1 MPSIRPAKMNPA
13 FFTRTQSEDT
23 GSRRLKPLAHAI
35 AVMLATGS
43 MWGDAQ
49 AQQAFSAAWYA
60 QKGAVQAAAF
70 ATGKLPNGMPAMPAS
85 SPALQQQQANAQL
98 QRSLANLN
106 SAARAIALAQAQQS
120 AARLAATGSVPDG
133 LGVGGLDVGSLVN
146 SWINANGPTQTTSNG
161 KTIVDI
167 KQTADKAILNW
178 ESFNIGKNTI
188 LQFDQQADWS
198 VLNRINNATAPSVI
212 QGQIKAPGT
221 VMIVNANGIIFSGSS
236 QVNTRNLV
244 VAAAHILDS
253 QFNTGIY
260 SPNLNTA
267 SFSGANGN
275 VLVEAGAQI
284 ATHEPSTVT
293 SGGGY
298 VLLLGKEVNNAGE
311 IVTRKGQTTLAAGD
325 SFFIRKGAGTEGN
338 TFSTTRGNEVVG
350 KIDVGSDAGKVT
362 NTGLI
367 IAREG
372 DITLTGRDVQQN
384 GVAVATTTVNT
395 RGTIHLLNSASDTQG
410 NVTLGKDSVT
420 AILIEDDGKTTA
432 LDSQRDALIKES
444 AAQDLLRA
452 ATAAGPYDNLS
463 TLSDRRDQSRIEIVS
478 GGDVT
483 FAADSLTLATGG
495 QIAVSAKGRT
505 FVTDKANLDVSGAV
519 GVNVA
524 MESNN
529 VKVNIQGNELRDSP
543 DNRDSGSLFNNDIW
557 LDRRDLILVPAGTG
571 GYASD
576 RWYAGGGLLEVS
588 GYLSNQG
595 HSIGEWAAQ
604 GGTVTLGGSE
614 VITQQ
619 GSAINLSGGS
629 FNVQTGMVNQ
639 TWLKG
644 SDGKLYRIGE
654 APAGVTYTGVYKGY
668 ENKSERWGE
677 KATKYYYN
685 PIIAARQRLEN
696 GYTVGRDA
704 GNLIVSAPTAV
715 LEGELVSKVY
725 QGEQQ
730 TRVRDAVSDGYKQ
743 AQTAVAKGA
752 TVSLGQY
759 TAPGR
764 TGLFDSDVK
773 LGDVTEVTA
782 GMNASDALDPARVGT
797 VWLDSQYI
805 NEQHLA
811 GLDLGTRGNIVI
823 DKAITLNDGGTL
835 NMIAA
840 NVDIAANVTVHGG
853 SINATNIF
861 SSPVP
866 GSQSGA
872 LDKNGISAITLHG
885 GATLDVSG
893 RWVNTPLAP
902 EGASG
907 LAYLNGGSVK
917 LASTRDINI
926 AQGSL
931 INASSGAA
939 ILDKGKQTGGKGG
952 SVSLLADV
960 SGTQNNDN
968 GILTLDGEVRGYGV
982 AGGGTLKLE
991 TGNVV
996 VIGAATLT
1004 AGALD
1009 LDTAVLQTGFA
1020 KYDINGHAGL
1030 QVADGAKLDVLM
1042 PLQRVTTNGAG
1053 SVDGRDV
1060 FEMWTPEQYQDDPAK
1075 RQLTQRAGADLV
1087 LRSQR
1092 LSHEGGDIRIGSGAV
1107 VSVDPGSSISLQGG
1121 GKSNIVVDGTLNA
1134 WGGNIAIGI
1143 DAPQTNSP
1151 LNTSQQA
1158 HNRSIWIGASGVL
1171 DVAARAATGIGSD
1184 GRRYGSVMNGGTIAL
1199 GGSMDW
1205 EAKGLTSASDIAIII
1220 RPGAVLDASGSSAKL
1235 DVPVNGKLTEVNV
1248 ASNGGDIIL
1257 KSAHSLYIDGDLRA
1271 HAGGAAAAGG
1281 TLAVALDTPV
1291 FSNSYQPVDAVRT
1304 QRELILSQLYQDSG
1318 LSAGLQAGQADPAL
1332 TYGTARLS
1340 VEQINKGGFGNLSLF
1355 VEGLLSFAGD
1365 VDLTTAQSMRLYAGS
1380 FGLASGAANDAH
1392 IKLASSYVRL
1402 AGSTKSAGD
1411 GNVMHS
1417 VSRRNSSGTTASD
1430 ADFSVQGDLVEIR
1443 DRVGFGAHGEITQQ
1457 NGSKVMVD
1465 RRAFAEVDI
1474 LSRGDLRLLGGT
1486 AGRGLNG
1493 ETTTELATMGN
1504 LTITAAQI
1512 YPATGVNA
1520 QIVAGFDD
1528 RPWPDGKYFAGST
1541 LEIKRYG
1548 NALAAAPLSV
1558 FGTLA
1563 LGADIVRQGGVV
1575 RAPMGN
1581 LILGQDS
1588 RATSTAHASVV
1599 ELLAGSLTSVS
1610 GAGVVMPY
1618 GGTIDGIA
1626 YDYAGKPITPRALGS
1641 SGIKLTGNSVIGE
1654 NGSVLDLS
1662 GGGELTGAGFVSGRG
1677 GSVDIIRTPLVNANP
1692 VFDFSKAGNGVY
1704 AIVPSFGGAYAPIAP
1719 DAGYGDPVVGR
1730 QVTFEHDVAGLKAG
1744 TYTLMPSTYALLP
1757 GAFRIELGAASLP
1770 TGVAAAGNG
1779 SYVSAAYLGVANT
1792 SIMATLPNQVIVTP
1806 GSAVRRHSAYNE
1818 TSYDNFVLADAVR
1831 RGAMRG
1837 AISADAG
1844 NLTLDYKYSTPNAG
1858 MPMLQF
1864 DGTALFNPAAGSN
1877 GFGGTLAVSAFD
1889 IEVLADG
1896 SGPAAGFS
1904 GASLLASDLNAFNAA
1919 RMILGGTLSMSY
1931 GDNFASF
1938 KGEASN
1944 LIVRSG
1950 AQLTGAEVFLLNG
1963 SQSGGIVVEQGASI
1977 NTIGHGKAAYDS
1989 SNGVVFSTSGSTV
2002 LGVSNGWINLLSTK
2016 AGDVSGGT
2024 INIGQCN
2031 AAPCSGETTLYGEGT
2046 LTIAT
2051 DKSFTLEDNTRY
2063 GAKNLLLA
2071 VSALNFGSDAAL
2083 AQAAQNGTL
2092 PAGLSMNQGVLD
2104 RLLAGNA
2111 GVGAPAVESLI
2122 LNARESVN
2130 MYGSVALDTFNPT
2143 TGKSSI
2149 ERLVLGTPAIY
2160 GYGAAGDKASI
2171 TTGEFIWTGAAITPT
2186 KTTGVYL
2193 PNTPGAAIGTLL
2205 GDSTL
2210 DINAQRILFGYG
2222 PNTQPDAGL
2231 SADRLA
2237 LGFGAINLNASE
2249 RVTSNGKGT
2258 LSVYHRQGDYIAGQ
2272 GYQYTGGNLNINAPL
2287 LTGAAASVNHI
2298 TVGGALTVLAP
2309 SGSTAGTSDALGAE
2323 LKLSGKTVHVD
2334 TAVVLPSGKL
2344 TLSATEDLTLG
2355 DHAQIDLSGRAVK
2368 FFEQT
2373 RYSWGGDL
2381 SLLSSAGDIT
2391 QSAGSII
2398 NLSAERNRAGTLQ
2411 AVALGDTAGHI
2422 DLAGTIRGTSSGWYD
2437 AGGTLVPYDAAEI
2450 SLRAQTLSD
2459 FAALNARLNDGGVFG
2474 ARRFQIKQGDLTIND
2489 EVKARKVEIVVDGG
2503 NLTVDGRIDA
2513 SGFQVGSIYLAAK
2526 GDLTVNG
2533 TLDAHGTGLRVD
2545 SKGQIIDSPN
2555 RAIVDLTTKE
2565 GMLTLGSNAHIDLR
2579 AGTNVTQGND
2589 GVARGTFNLSAP
2601 RLGGVDGAGNGA
2613 NDVAVT
2619 VNGTP
2624 VIAGAKTVAVY
2635 GFRTYDDAPEI
2646 AVPDVNGNKPQEI
2659 TQEYFD
2665 GIKDGNGVIVR
2676 GGIDPHNTAFIDAAL
2691 ANTALGNR
2699 LAGLGNYHLRP
2710 GVEIVGK
2717 VSTDNPNGDV
2727 IISRDLDLSGYRYGP
2742 NANRADPAL
2751 RGFGEPGM
2759 LVIRAAGDINI
2770 YGSIND
2776 GFAPPPT
2783 TPDDKGWYLT
2793 EARWAGSG
2801 VTPFGSDI
2809 VIPIDGVVLEAG
2821 TLFPQGATLNY
2832 DLHAAGLSL
2841 PGGTVLPVDVTL
2853 TADHTLRA
2861 GTVLAANVY
2870 NANGSIAWAAG
2881 TVMASDVTLSSGMK
2895 LGAGTALRSSADVA
2909 ALVWPKGYKLPVAM
2923 AASSAITLAR
2933 GALIPAMTRVELLDD
2948 KAINLR
2954 PEVNGVQGANW
2965 ALAPMLGKGAS
2976 SWSLQLTAGADMA
2989 SADRRAVDPAAKGS
3003 IILADTHAMTRVEV
3017 KPGGTGFVWT
3027 DQDPWGMG
3035 YVPGTPVGVD
3045 DTWLCDALPEM
3056 CGIDPARK
3064 SYTWGPDAVPSGFEE
3079 GTPVD
3084 PLYVEL
3090 GICDSPGMC
3099 VLTINPVRDVTLHTL
3114 LSPMFSVLRTGTGDI
3129 GMTAAG
3135 DFRMQS
3141 AYGVYTAGT
3150 PSATILD
3157 SNGVDLFNQPRGL
3170 HTNNTLLGAQSNDYS
3185 AALAAYQAW
3194 YPEQGGN
3201 LSISVGRDITG
3212 DVWGTFT
3219 WPERPN
3225 VPSASVGNWLWRQ
3238 GTGSTSAAGDAVP
3251 TAWWINFGAYAVPLA
3266 TVWATEYHEPYLVGF
3281 TGLGTL
3287 GGGNLNIEAGGDAG
3301 VTARRGAGNTLQN
3314 YPRSQALVAA
3324 VGSTGRVDADGKL
3337 VLTGGGDLHI
3347 RLGGVLNPDFDA
3359 TQFGSGGANVQNHD
3373 LNGALINLRGTTSV
3387 AATAIGDIK
3396 PRYRQLLAQFRGF
3409 DGDAADVRTID
3420 PFTATVASSSGGIT
3434 LVPGDTAIYLD
3445 TLGDLVLATV
3455 ADPGRT
3461 FTVNSSPYTA
3471 NGTNYL
3477 GGGQSWF
3484 SLWDKHT
3491 AINLF
3496 AAGGNLTPGTDI
3508 VNRGSSTGNA
3518 NVGDMVITYP
3528 SILRATAANGNL
3540 YYGFSAAPGS
3550 SGTETNK
3557 YLVLAPSA
3565 SGALE
3570 FLAGNSIYGGGYP
3583 IAMSGSDTPL
3593 PTPFNPAFVGFNAQG
3608 RIAVSNLSMD
3618 GGMTSNDQFSGDAI
3632 LGKQHYFPLFAF
3644 GPDTLGASALHAGD
3658 TSAALFY
3665 AVNGDVIGVNS
3676 GVRQDMTGIGRT
3688 IRTWYRGATAARIQA
3703 GRDVVN
3709 TNSLFVHNNDN
3720 DISLVHAG
3728 RDILYA
3734 NIQVAGPG
3742 TLELSAGRNLTQD
3755 SKASVVSLGGLVQ
3768 GDNRPGADI
3777 AMMAGGGIN
3786 GPDFS
3791 AITKLYLD
3799 PANLADP
3806 NSALAGQPGKVAK
3819 TYESELATWL
3829 KERYGF
3835 SGTTADVLTYFNAL
3849 APEQQR
3855 IFLRSVYYAELREG
3869 GREYNNPDSRRYNSF
3884 LRSRDMIATLFP
3896 DRDTNGDTIVRT
3908 GDITMFGNAG
3918 VHTNFGGNIQMMAP
3932 GGQIVV
3938 GVQGEVPAATAGV
3951 VTQGRGD
3958 IQIFSEQ
3965 SLLLGLSRVMT
3976 TFGGDIFAWSEQG
3989 DINAGRGSKTTVLYT
4004 PPKRVYD
4011 QWGNVTLAPQVP
4023 SSGAGIATLSPVP
4036 EAAAGNV
4043 DLIAPLGTIDAG
4055 EAGIR
4060 VSGNVNIFA
4069 LQVVNAANIK
4079 VAGEATGIPMIASV
4093 NVGALTSASAAASS
4107 AAAAAQDVMARDRS
4121 EARKN
4126 LPSVFTVRVL
4136 GFGNDVPEGGAADQ
4150 PSSAPAGGVQRG
4162 AAYDKGSAFQVLGQG
4177 NLDPAQMARLT
4188 EVEQRRLKK

>member
-1 MPSIRPAKMNPA
+1 M
-13 FFTRTQSEDT
+13 
-23 GSRRLKPLAHAI
+23 KPLAHAI

-43 MWGDAQ
+43 MWGDAH

-60 QKGAVQAAAF
+60 QKGVVQAAAV
-70 ATGKLPNGMPAMPAS
+70 ATGKLPNGMPAMQAS
-85 SPALQQQQANAQL
+85 SPALQQQQANTQL

-133 LGVGGLDVGSLVN
+133 LGVGGLDAGSLVS
-146 SWINANGPTQTTSNG
+146 SWINANGPTQSTANG

-178 ESFNIGKNTI
+178 ETFNIGKNTI
-188 LQFDQQADWS
+188 LNFDQQADWS

-267 SFSGANGN
+267 SFTGANGN

-325 SFFIRKGAGTEGN
+325 SFFIRKGVGTEGN

-367 IAREG
+367 MAREG

-410 NVTLGKDSVT
+410 NVTLGQGSTT

-478 GGDVT
+478 GGNVT
-483 FAADSLTLATGG
+483 FAGDSMTLATGG
-495 QIAVSAKGRT
+495 QIAVSTKGRT

-543 DNRDSGSLFNNDIW
+543 DNRDSGNLSNNDIW

-576 RWYAGGGLLEVS
+576 RWYAAGGLLEVS

-668 ENKSERWGE
+668 ETKSERWGE
-677 KATKYYYN
+677 KATRYYYN
-685 PIIAARQRLEN
+685 PLIAARQRLEN

-704 GNLIVSAPTAV
+704 GNLIISAPTAV

-730 TRVRDAVSDGYKQ
+730 TRVRDTVSDGYKQ

-752 TVSLGQY
+752 TVLLGQY

-764 TGLFDSDVK
+764 TGLFDSDIK
-773 LGDVTEVTA
+773 LGDVAEVTE
-782 GMNASDALDPARVGT
+782 GMNASDVLDPTRVGT

-840 NVDIAANVTVHGG
+840 NVDIAAHVTVHGG

-861 SSPVP
+861 TSPVP

-872 LDKNGISAITLHG
+872 LAKNGNSAITLHN

-902 EGASG
+902 TERSG

-917 LASTRDINI
+917 LESTRDINI
-926 AQGSL
+926 EQGSL
-931 INASSGAA
+931 IDASSGAA
-939 ILDKGKQTGGKGG
+939 IQEKGKKTGGKGG
-952 SVSLLADV
+952 NVSLLADV

-968 GILTLDGEVRGYGV
+968 GVLTLDGEVRGYGV

-991 TGNVV
+991 TANAVI
-996 VIGAATLT
+996 IGAATPT
-1004 AGALD
+1004 IGAMNLD
-1009 LDTAVLQTGFA
+1009 STRLQTGFA
-1020 KYDINGHAGL
+1020 KYDINGHAGV

-1042 PLQRVTTNGAG
+1042 PLLRVSTNGVG
-1053 SVDGRDV
+1053 SLDGRDAL
-1060 FEMWTPEQYQDDPAK
+1060 EIWTPERYQDDQAK
-1075 RQLTQRAGADLV
+1075 HQMIQRSGADLV

-1092 LSHEGGDIRIGSGAV
+1092 LLQDGGDIVIGKGAV
-1107 VSVDPGSSISLQGG
+1107 VSVDPGRSISLQGG
-1121 GKSNIVVDGTLNA
+1121 GKSSIVVDGTLNA

-1143 DAPQTNSP
+1143 DAPLTSSP
-1151 LNTSQQA
+1151 QNTSQQA
-1158 HNRSIWIGASGVL
+1158 HNRSIWIGETGVL
-1171 DVAARAATGIGSD
+1171 DVAARAATSVGVD
-1184 GRRYGSVMNGGTIAL
+1184 GRRYGTVMNGGSITL

-1205 EAKGLTSASDIAIII
+1205 ESKGVTTAPDVAIII
-1220 RPGAVLDASGSSAKL
+1220 RPGALLDASGSSAKL
-1235 DVPVNGKLTEVNV
+1235 DIPGANGKASEVNV
-1248 ASNGGDIIL
+1248 ASNGGDIVL
-1257 KSAHSLYIDGDLRA
+1257 KSAHSIYIDGTLRA
-1271 HAGGAAAAGG
+1271 HAGAANAAGG
-1281 TLAVALDTPV
+1281 TLAVALDAPV
-1291 FSNSYQPVDAVRT
+1291 FANNYQPVDAVRA

-1332 TYGTARLS
+1332 GYGKARLS
-1340 VEQINKGGFGNLSLF
+1340 VEQVNNGGFGNLSLF
-1355 VEGLLSFAGD
+1355 VEGLLSFDGS
-1365 VDLTTAQSMRLYAGS
+1365 VDLNMAQSMRLYAGS
-1380 FGLASGAANDAH
+1380 FGLATTAANDAS
-1392 IKLASSYVRL
+1392 IKLASAYVRL
-1402 AGSTKSAGD
+1402 AGTTKTPGD
-1411 GNVMHS
+1411 FNVIYG
-1417 VSRRNSSGTTASD
+1417 VTRRNSAGTTSSD
-1430 ADFSVQGDLVEIR
+1430 ASFSVEADLVEIR
-1443 DRVGFGAHGEITQQ
+1443 DRVGFGAHGNIAQQ
-1457 NGSKVMVD
+1457 NGIQMTVD
-1465 RRAFAEVDI
+1465 RRAFDEVDI

-1486 AGRGLNG
+1486 AARGLNG
-1493 ETTTELATMGN
+1493 DTTTELASIGN
-1504 LTITAAQI
+1504 ITLTAAQI

-1528 RPWPDGKYFAGST
+1528 RPWPNGKYYTGST

-1548 NALAAAPLSV
+1548 DALAAAPLSV

-1563 LGADIVRQGGVV
+1563 LGADIVRQGGIV

-1581 LILGQDS
+1581 LIVGQDG
-1588 RATSTAHASVV
+1588 RGTNVAHASVV

-1626 YDYAGKPITPRALGS
+1626 YDYAGKPITPRPLGS
-1641 SGIKLTGNSVIGE
+1641 SGIKLTGDSVIGE
-1654 NGSVLDLS
+1654 SGSVLDLS
-1662 GGGELTGAGFVSGRG
+1662 GGGELTGAGFITGRG

-1692 VFDFSKAGNGVY
+1692 TFDFSKAGNGVY
-1704 AIVPSFGGAYAPIAP
+1704 AIVPSYAGAYAPVAP
-1719 DAGYGDPVVGR
+1719 DAGYGDPMVGR
-1730 QVTFEHDVAGLKAG
+1730 QVTFEHDIAGLKAG

-1757 GAFRIELGAASLP
+1757 GAFRVELGAASLP
-1770 TGVAAAGNG
+1770 TSVAAAGNG

-1792 SIMATLPNQVIVTP
+1792 NIMASLPNQVIVTP
-1806 GSAVRRHSAYNE
+1806 GTAVRRYSAFNE
-1818 TSYDNFVLADAVR
+1818 TGYDAFVLADAAK
-1831 RGAMRG
+1831 RGSMRG
-1837 AISADAG
+1837 AIAADAG
-1844 NLTLDYKYSTPNAG
+1844 NLLLDYKYSTPNAG

-1864 DGTALFNPAAGSN
+1864 EGSALFKPAPASY
-1877 GFGGTLAVSAFD
+1877 GFGGTLTVNAFG
-1889 IEVLADG
+1889 IEILANG
-1896 SGPAAGFS
+1896 SGPTAGFA
-1904 GASLLASDLNAFNAA
+1904 GASLLASDLNAFGAA
-1919 RMILGGTLSMSY
+1919 RMILGGTLGMGY
-1931 GDNFASF
+1931 GDNFATF
-1938 KGEASN
+1938 NGEAVDM
-1944 LIVRSG
+1944 IVRSG
-1950 AQLTGAEVFLLNG
+1950 AQLSAAEVFLLNG
-1963 SQSGGIVVEQGASI
+1963 GVQGGIVVEQGASI
-1977 NTIGHGKAAYDS
+1977 NTIGQGKAAYDS
-1989 SNGVVFSTSGSTV
+1989 SDGVVFSTNGTTV

-2016 AGDVSGGT
+2016 GGDINAGT
-2024 INIGQCN
+2024 ISVGKCN
-2031 AAPCSGETTLYGEGT
+2031 AGPCSGETSLYGEGT
-2046 LTIAT
+2046 LAIAT

-2071 VSALNFGSDAAL
+2071 LSALNLGSDAAL

-2111 GVGAPAVESLI
+2111 GVGVPAVESVI
-2122 LNARESVN
+2122 FNARESIN
-2130 MYGSVALDTFNPT
+2130 IYGSVALDTFNPT

-2149 ERLVLGTPAIY
+2149 ERLVFGTPAIY

-2186 KTTGVYL
+2186 RTTGEYL
-2193 PNTPGAAIGTLL
+2193 PNTPGAAIGNLL

-2258 LSVYHRQGDYIAGQ
+2258 LNVYHRQGDYIAGQ
-2272 GYQYTGGNLNINAPL
+2272 GYQYTGGDLNINAPL
-2287 LTGAAASVNHI
+2287 LTGAAASVNSI
-2298 TVGGALTVLAP
+2298 TVGGALKVLAP

-2323 LKLSGKTVHVD
+2323 LKLSGNTVHVD

-2355 DHAQIDLSGRAVK
+2355 EHAQIDLSGRAVK

-2381 SLLSSAGDIT
+2381 SLLSSVGDIT

-2398 NLSAERNRAGTLQ
+2398 NLSAQNNRGGTLK
-2411 AVALGDTAGHI
+2411 AVALGDSAGHI
-2422 DLAGTIRGTSSGWYD
+2422 DLAGTILGGSSGWYD

-2450 SLRAQTLSD
+2450 TLRAQSLSD

-2489 EVKARKVEIVVDGG
+2489 EVKARKVEVVLDGG

-2526 GDLTVNG
+2526 GDLTING

-2555 RAIVDLTTKE
+2555 RATVDLTTKE

-2635 GFRTYDDAPEI
+2635 GFRSYDDAPEI

-2717 VSTDNPNGDV
+2717 VSTDNPHGDV
-2727 IISRDLDLSGYRYGP
+2727 IISRDLDLSAYRYGP
-2742 NANRADPAL
+2742 NSDRDNPAL

-2793 EARWAGSG
+2793 EARWDGRG
-2801 VTPFGSDI
+2801 MTPFGSDI

-2821 TLFPQGATLNY
+2821 TQFPQGSTLNY
-2832 DLHAAGLSL
+2832 DLHAAGLNL
-2841 PGGTVLPVDVTL
+2841 PSGTVLPVDVEL
-2853 TADHTLRA
+2853 TSSHTLRA

-2870 NANGSIAWAAG
+2870 NANGSIAWTAG

-2923 AASSAITLAR
+2923 SASIAITLAR
-2933 GALIPAMTRVELLDD
+2933 GALIPAMTKLELLDD
-2948 KAINLR
+2948 KPINLR

-2989 SADRRAVDPAAKGS
+2989 SADRRAVHPASKGS
-3003 IILADTHAMTRVEV
+3003 IILADTHAMTRVETKV
-3017 KPGGTGFVWT
+3017 GGTGLVWGA
-3027 DQDPWGMG
+3027 DAEMYGL
-3035 YVPGTPVGVD
+3035 VPGEVVEEWAIEAGYCTFV
-3045 DTWLCDALPEM
+3045 TCN
-3056 CGIDPARK
+3056 IDPIRIT
-3064 SYTWGPDAVPSGFEE
+3064 YTWGPEAVPSGFEE

-3084 PLYVEL
+3084 PMYVEL
-3090 GICDSPGMC
+3090 GICNEPGMC
-3099 VLTINPVRDVTLHTL
+3099 VQTINPVRDITLHTL

-3150 PSATILD
+3150 PSASILD
-3157 SNGVDLFNQPRGL
+3157 SNGVDIFNQPRGL
-3170 HTNNTLLGAQSNDYS
+3170 HTNNTLLGAQSNDYNP
-3185 AALAAYQAW
+3185 ALAAYQAW

-3201 LSISVGRDITG
+3201 LNISVGRNITG
-3212 DVWGTFT
+3212 DVWGTFA

-3225 VPSASVGNWLWRQ
+3225 IPSAGVGNWLWRQ
-3238 GTGSTSAAGDAVP
+3238 GTGSTSAAVP
-3251 TAWWINFGAYAVPLA
+3251 TAWWINFGAYAVPMG
-3266 TVWATEYHEPYLVGF
+3266 TVWQNEYQEPYLVGF

-3301 VTARRGAGNTLQN
+3301 VTARRGTANAMQN

-3337 VLTGGGDLHI
+3337 VLTGGGDLNI

-3359 TQFGSGGANVQNHD
+3359 TQFGSGGANTQNHD
-3373 LNGALINLRGTTSV
+3373 LNGALINLRGTTAV

-3396 PRYRQLLAQFRGF
+3396 PRYRQLRGQSRGF
-3409 DGDAADVRTID
+3409 DGDATDVRTID
-3420 PFTATVASSSGGIT
+3420 PFMPTIASSSGGIT

-3461 FTVNSSPYTA
+3461 YTANSSAFTA

-3508 VNRGSSTGNA
+3508 ANRGSSMGNTSI
-3518 NVGDMVITYP
+3518 GDIVITYP
-3528 SILRATAANGNL
+3528 SILRATAASGNL

-3550 SGTETNK
+3550 SATDTNK

-3565 SGALE
+3565 NGALE
-3570 FLAGNSIYGGGYP
+3570 FLASNSIYGGGYP

-3593 PTPFNPAFVGFNAQG
+3593 PTPFNPAFVGFNAQT
-3608 RIAVSNLSMD
+3608 RVVVSNLSMD
-3618 GGMTSNDQFSGDAI
+3618 GAMTGNDQFTGAAI
-3632 LGKQHYFPLFAF
+3632 DGRQHYFPLFAF
-3644 GPDTLGASALHAGD
+3644 GPDTLGATALHAGD

-3665 AVNGDVIGVNS
+3665 GVNGDVIGVNS
-3676 GVRQDMTGIGRT
+3676 GVTQRMTGLGRT
-3688 IRTWYRGATAARIQA
+3688 IPTWYRAATAARIQA
-3703 GRDVVN
+3703 GRDVIN

-3720 DISLVHAG
+3720 DISLVQAG

-3734 NIQVAGPG
+3734 NVQVAGPG
-3742 TLELSAGRNLTQD
+3742 TLEISAGRNLTQD
-3755 SKASVVSLGGLVQ
+3755 AKASVVSLGGLVQ

-3777 AMMAGGGIN
+3777 AMMAGGGMN

-3791 AITKLYLD
+3791 AISKLYLD
-3799 PANLADP
+3799 PANQADP
-3806 NSALAGQPGKVAK
+3806 GASLASQPGKVVK
-3819 TYESELATWL
+3819 TYEGELATWL
-3829 KERYGF
+3829 QERFGF
-3835 SGTTADVLTYFNAL
+3835 SGTAADALTYFHAL

-3855 IFLRSVYYAELREG
+3855 IFLRNVYYAELREG
-3869 GREYNNPDSRRYNSF
+3869 GREYNNPDSRRYGSF

-3896 DRDTNGDTIVRT
+3896 DRDAHGDTIVRS

-3932 GGQIVV
+3932 GGQIVI

-3958 IQIFSEQ
+3958 IQLFSER

-3989 DINAGRGSKTTVLYT
+3989 DINAGRGSKTTILYT

-4011 QWGNVTLAPQVP
+4011 QWGNVTLSPQVP
-4023 SSGAGIATLSPVP
+4023 SSGAGIATLSPIP
-4036 EAAAGNV
+4036 EASAGNV

-4079 VAGEATGIPMIASV
+4079 VAGEASGIPMIASV
-4093 NVGALTSASAAASS
+4093 NVGALTNASAAASS
-4107 AAAAAQDVMARDRS
+4107 AAAAAQDVMQRDRN

-4126 LPSVFTVRVL
+4126 LPSIFTVRVL
-4136 GFGNDVPEGGAADQ
+4136 GFGNEGAPEDDGAGQ
-4150 PSSAPAGGVQRG
+4150 RAPASGGQRG

>member
-13 FFTRTQSEDT
+13 FFNRTQTADA
-23 GSRRLKPLAHAI
+23 GLRRMKPLAHAI
-35 AVMLATGS
+35 ALMLATGS
-43 MWGDAQ
+43 VMGDAT

-60 QKGAVQAAAF
+60 QKGAVQAAAVT
-70 ATGKLPNGMPAMPAS
+70 TGKLPNGMPAMPAS
-85 SPALQQQQANAQL
+85 SPALQQQQANTQL

-106 SAARAIALAQAQQS
+106 SAARAIALQQARLG
-120 AARLAATGSVPDG
+120 ADRLAASAGAGSVPDG
-133 LGVGGLDVGSLVN
+133 LGAGGLDAGSLVN
-146 SWINANGPTQTTSNG
+146 SWINAHGPTQSTSNG

-178 ESFNIGKNTI
+178 ETFNIGKNTI
-188 LQFDQQADWS
+188 LNFDQQADWS
-198 VLNRINNATAPSVI
+198 VLNRINNSTAPSVI

-221 VMIVNANGIIFSGSS
+221 VMIVNANGIIFTGSS

-267 SFSGANGN
+267 SFTGANGN
-275 VLVEAGAQI
+275 VLIESGAQI
-284 ATHEPSTVT
+284 ATHEPTSVT

-298 VLLLGKEVNNAGE
+298 VLVMGKEVHNAGE
-311 IVTRKGQTTLAAGD
+311 ITTRKGQTTLAAGD
-325 SFFIRKGAGTEGN
+325 SFFIRKGVGTEGN
-338 TFSTTRGNEVVG
+338 TYSTTRGNEVAA
-350 KIDVGSDAGKVT
+350 KIDAGSNAGKVT

-372 DITLTGRDVQQN
+372 DVTLTGRDVQQN

-410 NVTLGKDSVT
+410 SVTLGEGSTT
-420 AILIEDDGKTTA
+420 AILIEDDGKSTA

-444 AAQDLLRA
+444 AAQDLLSVTT
-452 ATAAGPYDNLS
+452 ATYDNLS
-463 TLSDRRDQSRIEIVS
+463 TLNDRRDQSRIEIVS
-478 GGDVT
+478 GGDVH

-495 QIAVSAKGRT
+495 QIAVSAKNRT
-505 FVTDKANLDVSGAV
+505 FVADKARLDVSGAV

-543 DNRDSGSLFNNDIW
+543 DNRDSGSLFNSDIW

-576 RWYAGGGLLEVS
+576 RWYAAGGLLEVS

-629 FNVQTGMVNQ
+629 YNVQTGMVNQ

-668 ENKSERWGE
+668 EDTSERWGA

-685 PIIAARQRLEN
+685 PLIAARQRIEN

-704 GNLIVSAPTAV
+704 GNLVINAPTAV
-715 LEGELVSKVY
+715 LEGEIVAKVY

-730 TRVRDAVSDGYKQ
+730 TRGRDAISDGYKQ

-752 TVSLGQY
+752 TISLGQY

-764 TGLFDSDVK
+764 TGLYDSDVK
-773 LGDVTEVTA
+773 LGDVNEVTI
-782 GMNASDALDPARVGT
+782 GMAARDALDPTRINT
-797 VWLDSQYI
+797 VWLDSQTI
-805 NEQHLA
+805 NDQHLA

-823 DKAITLNDGGTL
+823 DKGITLNDGGKL
-835 NMIAA
+835 NLIGA
-840 NVDIAANVTVHGG
+840 NIDIAANVTVRGG
-853 SINATNIF
+853 TINASNMF
-861 SSPVP
+861 LSSLP
-866 GSQSGA
+866 GSQAGGLSN
-872 LDKNGISAITLHG
+872 NGSAITLHT

-893 RWVNTPLAP
+893 RWVNTLLAP
-902 EGASG
+902 TERSG

-917 LASTRDINI
+917 LESTRDVKIE
-926 AQGSL
+926 QGSL
-931 INASSGAA
+931 IDASSGAA
-939 ILDKGKQTGGKGG
+939 IQDKGKLSGGKGG

-960 SGTQNNDN
+960 SGTQSNDN
-968 GILTLDGEVRGYGV
+968 GVLTLDGEVRGYGV

-991 TGNVV
+991 TGNAV
-996 VIGAATLT
+996 VIGAASPT
-1004 AGALD
+1004 AGALN
-1009 LDTAVLQTGFA
+1009 LDASRLQTGFG

-1042 PLQRVTTNGAG
+1042 PVYRVTANGAG
-1053 SVDGRDV
+1053 SIDGRDA
-1060 FEMWTPEQYQDDPAK
+1060 FEVWTPEQYRDDPAK
-1075 RQLTQRAGADLV
+1075 RQMVQRAGADLV

-1092 LSHEGGDIRIGSGAV
+1092 MLQEGGDVVIGHGAV
-1107 VSVDPGSSISLQGG
+1107 VSVDPGRSISLQGG
-1121 GKSNIVVDGTLNA
+1121 GKSSIVVDGTLNA

-1143 DAPQTNSP
+1143 DAPLTSSP
-1151 LNTSQQA
+1151 QNTSQQA
-1158 HNRSIWIGASGVL
+1158 HNRSIWIGETGVL
-1171 DVAARAATGIGSD
+1171 DVAARAATGVTND
-1184 GRRYGSVMNGGTIAL
+1184 GRRYGSVMNGGSITL

-1205 EAKGLTSASDIAIII
+1205 ESKGVTTAPDVAIII
-1220 RPGAVLDASGSSAKL
+1220 RPGALLDASGSSAKL
-1235 DVPVNGKLTEVNV
+1235 DIAGTNGRTTEVNV
-1248 ASNGGDIIL
+1248 ASNGGDIVL
-1257 KSAHSLYIDGDLRA
+1257 KSAHSIYIDGTLRA
-1271 HAGGAAAAGG
+1271 HAGGANAAGG
-1281 TLAVALDTPV
+1281 TLAVALDAPI
-1291 FSNSYQPVDAVRT
+1291 FANNYQPVDAVRA

-1332 TYGTARLS
+1332 GYGKARLS
-1340 VEQINKGGFGNLSLF
+1340 VEQVNNGGFGNLSLF
-1355 VEGLLSFAGD
+1355 VEGLLSFDGS
-1365 VDLTTAQSMRLYAGS
+1365 VNLNMAQSMRLYAGS
-1380 FGLASGAANDAH
+1380 FGLADTSANDAS
-1392 IKLASSYVRL
+1392 IKLASAYVRL
-1402 AGSTKSAGD
+1402 AGTTKTPGD
-1411 GNVMHS
+1411 FNVIYG
-1417 VSRRNSSGTTASD
+1417 VTRRNSAGTTGSD
-1430 ADFSVQGDLVEIR
+1430 ASFAVEADLVEIR
-1443 DRVGFGAHGEITQQ
+1443 DRVGFGAHGTIAQQ
-1457 NGSKVMVD
+1457 NGTQVTVD
-1465 RRAFAEVDI
+1465 RRAFDEVDI

-1486 AGRGLNG
+1486 TGRGLNG
-1493 ETTTELATMGN
+1493 DVSTELASMGN
-1504 LTITAAQI
+1504 ITLTAAQI
-1512 YPATGVNA
+1512 YPATGVSA

-1528 RPWPDGKYFAGST
+1528 RPWPNGKYYAGST

-1548 NALAAAPLSV
+1548 DALVAAPLSV

-1588 RATSTAHASVV
+1588 RATNTAHASVV

-1654 NGSVLDLS
+1654 SGSVLDLS
-1662 GGGELTGAGFVSGRG
+1662 GGGELTGAGFVTGRG

-1692 VFDFSKAGNGVY
+1692 AFNFSKAGNGVY
-1704 AIVPSFGGAYAPIAP
+1704 AIVPSFAGAYAPVAP
-1719 DAGYGDPVVGR
+1719 DAGYGDPMVGR

-1770 TGVAAAGNG
+1770 TSVAAAGNG

-1792 SIMATLPNQVIVTP
+1792 SIMASLPNQVIVTP
-1806 GSAVRRHSAYNE
+1806 GSAVRKHSSFNE
-1818 TSYDNFVLADAVR
+1818 TSYDAFVLLDAAK
-1831 RGAMRG
+1831 RGSMRG
-1837 AISADAG
+1837 AIAADAAT
-1844 NLTLDYKYSTPNAG
+1844 LTLDYKYSTPNAG

-1864 DGTALFNPAAGSN
+1864 EGTALFNPVAASN
-1877 GFGGTLAVSAFD
+1877 GFGGTLAVSAFG
-1889 IEVLADG
+1889 IEVLADN
-1896 SGPAAGFS
+1896 SGPTAGFS
-1904 GASLLASDLNAFNAA
+1904 GASLLASDLNAFGAA
-1919 RMILGGTLSMSY
+1919 RMIVGGTLGMSY
-1931 GDNFASF
+1931 GDNFATF
-1938 KGEASN
+1938 AGEASN

-1950 AQLTGAEVFLLNG
+1950 AQLRAAEVFLVQN
-1963 SQSGGIVVEQGASI
+1963 SPSTGITVEQGASI
-1977 NTIGHGKAAYDS
+1977 NTIGQGKAAYDS
-1989 SNGVVFSTSGSTV
+1989 SDGVVFSTNGNSV
-2002 LGVSNGWINLLSTK
+2002 LGVSNGWINLLSAQGG
-2016 AGDVSGGT
+2016 AGNGGT
-2024 INIGQCN
+2024 ISIGKCN

-2046 LTIAT
+2046 LAIAT
-2051 DKSFTLEDNTRY
+2051 DKSFTLEDNARY

-2071 VSALNFGSDAAL
+2071 LSALNLGSDDAL
-2083 AQAAQNGTL
+2083 AQAEQNGTL

-2111 GVGAPAVESLI
+2111 GVGVPAVESVI
-2122 LNARESVN
+2122 FNARESIN
-2130 MYGSVALDTFNPT
+2130 IYGSVALDTFNPT

-2149 ERLVLGTPAIY
+2149 ERLVFGTPAIY
-2160 GYGAAGDKASI
+2160 GYGTAGDKASI

-2186 KTTGVYL
+2186 KTTGEYL
-2193 PNTPGAAIGTLL
+2193 PNTPGAAIGSLL

-2222 PNTQPDAGL
+2222 PNTQPNAGL

-2258 LSVYHRQGDYIAGQ
+2258 LGVYHRQGDYIAGK
-2272 GYQYTGGNLNINAPL
+2272 GYQYTGGDLNINAPL
-2287 LTGAAASVNHI
+2287 LTGAAASVNSI
-2298 TVGGALTVLAP
+2298 TVGGALKVLAP
-2309 SGSTAGTSDALGAE
+2309 SGSTAGSSDALGAE
-2323 LKLSGKTVHVD
+2323 LKLSGNTVHVD

-2355 DHAQIDLSGRAVK
+2355 EHAQIDLSGRAVK

-2381 SLLSSAGDIT
+2381 SLLSSVGDIT

-2398 NLSAERNRAGTLQ
+2398 NLSAQRNRGGTLK
-2411 AVALGDTAGHI
+2411 AVALGDSAGHI
-2422 DLAGTIRGTSSGWYD
+2422 DLAGTILGSSSGWYD

-2450 SLRAQTLSD
+2450 TLRAQSLSD

-2489 EVKARKVEIVVDGG
+2489 EVKARQVEVVVDGG

-2526 GDLTVNG
+2526 GNLTVNG

-2589 GVARGTFNLSAP
+2589 GVARGTVNLSAP
-2601 RLGGVDGAGNGA
+2601 RLGGVDGTGNGA

-2635 GFRTYDDAPEI
+2635 GFRSYDDAPEI

-2676 GGIDPHNTAFIDAAL
+2676 GGIDPHNTQFIDAAL

-2793 EARWAGSG
+2793 EARWAGNG

-2821 TLFPQGATLNY
+2821 TQFPQGATLNY
-2832 DLHAAGLSL
+2832 DLHAAGLNL
-2841 PGGTVLPVDVTL
+2841 PGGTVLPVDVEL
-2853 TADHTLRA
+2853 TSSHTLRA

-2923 AASSAITLAR
+2923 SASIAIKLAR

-2948 KAINLR
+2948 KPINLR

-3045 DTWLCDALPEM
+3045 DTWICDVLPEM

-3084 PLYVEL
+3084 PFYVEL

-3099 VLTINPVRDVTLHTL
+3099 VVTINPVRDITAYSL

-3129 GMTAAG
+3129 GMAAAG

-3157 SNGVDLFNQPRGL
+3157 SNGVDIFNQPRGL

-3201 LSISVGRDITG
+3201 LSISAGRNITG
-3212 DVWGTFT
+3212 DVWGAFV
-3219 WPERPN
+3219 WPERVN
-3225 VPSASVGNWLWRQ
+3225 IPSAGVGNWLWRQ
-3238 GTGSTSAAGDAVP
+3238 GTGSAAAGSDAVP
-3251 TAWWINFGAYAVPLA
+3251 TAWWINFGAYAVPMA
-3266 TVWATEYHEPYLVGF
+3266 NVWNTEYHEPYLVGF

-3301 VTARRGAGNTLQN
+3301 VTARRGTVNSMQN

-3337 VLTGGGDLHI
+3337 ILTGGGDLNI
-3347 RLGGVLNPDFDA
+3347 RLGGVLNPDFDT
-3359 TQFGSGGANVQNHD
+3359 TQVGSGGANAQNHD
-3373 LNGALINLRGTTSV
+3373 LNGALINLRGKTSV

-3396 PRYRQLLAQFRGF
+3396 PRYRQLQTQFRGF
-3409 DGDAADVRTID
+3409 DGDATDVRTID

-3461 FTVNSSPYTA
+3461 YIANSSPYTA

-3508 VNRGSSTGNA
+3508 VNRGSSMGNTSI
-3518 NVGDMVITYP
+3518 GDLVITYP

-3550 SGTETNK
+3550 SGTDTNK

-3583 IAMSGSDTPL
+3583 IAMSGSDTAL
-3593 PTPFNPAFVGFNAQG
+3593 PTPFNPAFVGFNQQG
-3608 RIAVSNLSMD
+3608 RIVISNLSMD
-3618 GGMTSNDQFSGDAI
+3618 GTMTSNDQFSGAAI
-3632 LGKQHYFPLFAF
+3632 DGKQHYFPLFAF

-3665 AVNGDVIGVNS
+3665 GVNGDVIGVNS
-3676 GVRQDMTGIGRT
+3676 GVRQPMTGLGRT
-3688 IRTWYRGATAARIQA
+3688 IPTWYRGATAARILA
-3703 GRDVVN
+3703 GRDVIS

-3720 DISLVHAG
+3720 DISLVQAG

-3734 NIQVAGPG
+3734 NVQVAGPG
-3742 TLELSAGRNLTQD
+3742 TLEISAGRNLTQD
-3755 SKASVVSLGGLVQ
+3755 ARASVVSLGGLVQ
-3768 GDNRPGADI
+3768 GDTRPGADI

-3791 AITKLYLD
+3791 AISKLYLD

-3806 NSALAGQPGKVAK
+3806 GVSLASQPGKVVK
-3819 TYESELATWL
+3819 TYEGELATWL
-3829 KERYGF
+3829 KERFGF
-3835 SGTTADVLTYFNAL
+3835 SGTTADALAYFNAL

-3855 IFLRSVYYAELREG
+3855 VFLRNVYYAELREG

-3896 DRDTNGDTIVRT
+3896 DRDAHGDTIVRA

-3932 GGQIVV
+3932 GGQIVI
-3938 GVQGEVPAATAGV
+3938 GVQGEVPASTAGV

-3958 IQIFSEQ
+3958 IQLFSEQ

-4011 QWGNVTLAPQVP
+4011 QWGNVTLSPQVP

-4036 EAAAGNV
+4036 EASAGNV

-4079 VAGEATGIPMIASV
+4079 VAGEAKGIPMIAAV
-4093 NVGALTSASAAASS
+4093 NVGALSNASAAASS
-4107 AAAAAQDVMARDRS
+4107 AAAAAQDVMQRDRN

-4126 LPSVFTVRVL
+4126 LPSIFTVRVL
-4136 GFGNDVPEGGAADQ
+4136 GFGNDGAPDDGGAGQ
-4150 PSSAPAGGVQRG
+4150 HAPASGVQRG
-4162 AAYDKGSAFQVLGQG
+4162 AAYDQGSAFQVLGQG
-4177 NLDPAQMARLT
+4177 NLDPAQLARLT
-4188 EVEQRRLKK
+4188 EAEQRRLKK

>member
-1 MPSIRPAKMNPA
+1 M
-13 FFTRTQSEDT
+13 
-23 GSRRLKPLAHAI
+23 KPLAHAI

-43 MWGDAQ
+43 MWGDAH

-60 QKGAVQAAAF
+60 QKGAVQAAAV
-70 ATGKLPNGMPAMPAS
+70 ATGKLPNGMPAMSAS
-85 SPALQQQQANAQL
+85 SPALQQQQANTQL

-178 ESFNIGKNTI
+178 ETFNIGKNTI

-267 SFSGANGN
+267 SFTGANGN

-325 SFFIRKGAGTEGN
+325 SFFIRKGVGTDGN
-338 TFSTTRGNEVVG
+338 TYSTTRGNEVVG
-350 KIDVGSDAGKVT
+350 KIDAGSDAGKVT

-367 IAREG
+367 MAREG

-384 GVAVATTTVNT
+384 GVAVTTTTVNT
-395 RGTIHLLNSASDTQG
+395 RGTIHFLNSATDTQG
-410 NVTLGKDSVT
+410 KVTLGQDSTT

-432 LDSQRDALIKES
+432 LDSQRDALVKES
-444 AAQDLLRA
+444 AAQDLLRVV
-452 ATAAGPYDNLS
+452 TGPYDNLS
-463 TLSDRRDQSRIEIVS
+463 LLADRRDQSRIEIVS

-495 QIAVSAKGRT
+495 QIAVSTKDRT
-505 FVTDKANLDVSGAV
+505 FVADKARLDVSGAV

-543 DNRDSGSLFNNDIW
+543 DNRDSGNLLNNDIW

-576 RWYAGGGLLEVS
+576 RWYAAGGLLEVS

-654 APAGVTYTGVYKGY
+654 APTGVTYTGIYKGF
-668 ENKSERWGE
+668 EAKSERWGE

-773 LGDVTEVTA
+773 LGDVVEVTA
-782 GMNASDALDPARVGT
+782 GMNASDALDPARTGT

-805 NEQHLA
+805 NDQHLS
-811 GLDLGTRGNIVI
+811 GLDLSTRGSITI
-823 DKAITLNDGGTL
+823 DKAITLNDGGAL

-840 NVDIAANVTVHGG
+840 NVDIAANVAVRGG
-853 SINATNIF
+853 SISATNIY

-866 GSQSGA
+866 GSQSGP
-872 LDKNGISAITLHG
+872 LTQNSSSSINLRD
-885 GATLDVSG
+885 GATLDVRG
-893 RWVNTPLAP
+893 LWVNTMLAP
-902 EGASG
+902 DSASG

-917 LASTRDINI
+917 FDTTHDVNI
-926 AQGSL
+926 EQGSL
-931 INASSGAA
+931 IDVSSGAA
-939 ILDKGKQTGGKGG
+939 IQDKGKLKGGKGG
-952 SVSLLADV
+952 NVSIVTDFG
-960 SGTQNNDN
+960 GTVTDAN
-968 GILTLDGEVRGYGV
+968 GVLTLDGEIRGYGV

-991 TGNVV
+991 TGNAV
-996 VIGAATLT
+996 VIGAANTV
-1004 AGALD
+1004 AGALNLTAQD
-1009 LDTAVLQTGFA
+1009 LQSGFS

-1030 QVADGAKLDVLM
+1030 TVADGAKLDVMM
-1042 PLQRVTTNGAG
+1042 PVYRVAANGATSLEG
-1053 SVDGRDV
+1053 NHALEV
-1060 FEMWTPEQYQDDPAK
+1060 WTPDLYQDDLAK
-1075 RQLTQRAGADLV
+1075 RQITQRSGADLV

-1092 LSHEGGDIRIGSGAV
+1092 RQHEGGDIVIGSGAV
-1107 VSVDPGSSISLQGG
+1107 VTVDAGRSISVQGG

-1143 DAPQTNSP
+1143 DGAPTNSQ

-1158 HNRSIWIGASGVL
+1158 HNRSIWVGESAVL
-1171 DVAARAATGIGSD
+1171 DVAARAATGMTSD
-1184 GRRYGSVMNGGTIAL
+1184 GRRYGSVRNGGAITL
-1199 GGSMDW
+1199 GGSLDW
-1205 EAKGLTSASDIAIII
+1205 ESKGETTAPDIAIII
-1220 RPGAVLDASGSSAKL
+1220 RPGAMLDASGSSIKL
-1235 DVPVNGKLTEVNV
+1235 DVPVNGKMTEVNV
-1248 ASNGGDIIL
+1248 ASDGGSIVL
-1257 KSAHSLYIDGDLRA
+1257 KSAHSIYIDGTLRA
-1271 HAGGAAAAGG
+1271 HAGGTGAAGG
-1281 TLAVALDTPV
+1281 TLAVALDTPI
-1291 FSNSYQPVDAVRT
+1291 FSSNFQPVDAVRA
-1304 QRELILSQLYQDSG
+1304 QRELILTQFYQDSG
-1318 LSAGLQAGQADPAL
+1318 LPAGLQPGQADPAL
-1332 TYGTARLS
+1332 NYGTARLS
-1340 VEQINKGGFGNLSLF
+1340 AEQVNQGGFGNLSLY
-1355 VEGLLSFAGD
+1355 VDGLLSFDGN
-1365 VDLTTAQSMRLYAGS
+1365 VDLKTGQSMRIYAGS
-1380 FGLASGAANDAH
+1380 FGLADTAANDAK

-1402 AGSTKSAGD
+1402 AGTTKSAGD
-1411 GNVMHS
+1411 GQVRYG
-1417 VSRRNSSGTTASD
+1417 VTRRNSSGTTSSD
-1430 ADFSVQGDLVEIR
+1430 ASFVVEADLVEIR
-1443 DRVGFGAHGEITQQ
+1443 DRVGFGAHGTIAMQ
-1457 NGSKVMVD
+1457 NASLQTVG
-1465 RRAFAEVDI
+1465 RRAFAEVDV

-1486 AGRGLNG
+1486 AARGLSG

-1528 RPWPDGKYFAGST
+1528 RVWPDGKYYAGST

-1548 NALAAAPLSV
+1548 DTLAAAPLSV

-1563 LGADIVRQGGVV
+1563 LGADIVHQGGVV

-1581 LILGQDS
+1581 LLLGRDS
-1588 RATSTAHASVV
+1588 RGTNTAHASVL

-1618 GGTIDGIA
+1618 GGTVDGLA
-1626 YDYAGKPITPRALGS
+1626 YDYAGKAITPLALGT
-1641 SGIKLTGNSVIGE
+1641 SGITLTGNSVIGHA
-1654 NGSVLDLS
+1654 GSVLDLS
-1662 GGGELTGAGFVSGRG
+1662 GGGELSGAGFVSGRG

-1692 VFDFSKAGNGVY
+1692 VFDFSKAGNAVY
-1704 AIVPSFGGAYAPIAP
+1704 AIVPRFSGSYAPIAP
-1719 DAGYGDPVVGR
+1719 DAGYGDPMIGR

-1757 GAFRIELGAASLP
+1757 GAFRVELGASTLP
-1770 TGVAAAGNG
+1770 GGVAAAGNG
-1779 SYVSAAYLGVANT
+1779 SYISSGYLGVANT
-1792 SIMATLPNQVIVTP
+1792 SVLASLPNQVIVTP
-1806 GSAVRRHSAYNE
+1806 GTAVRKHSTYNE
-1818 TSYDNFVLADAVR
+1818 TSYDTFVIADAAR
-1831 RGAMRG
+1831 RGGMRG
-1837 AISADAG
+1837 AITADSG
-1844 NLTLDYKYSTPNAG
+1844 NLLLDYDYSTPTAG

-1864 DGTALFNPAAGSN
+1864 DGTALFKPRAGSD
-1877 GFGGTLAVSAFD
+1877 GFGGTLSVRTFNLE
-1889 IEVLADG
+1889 ILADG
-1896 SGPAAGFS
+1896 SGPTSGFS
-1904 GASLLASDLNAFNAA
+1904 GTSLHASDLNAFGAA
-1919 RMILGGTLSMSY
+1919 RTILGGTLNLSY
-1931 GDNFASF
+1931 GDNFATF
-1938 KGEASN
+1938 KEGAST

-1950 AQLTGAEVFLLNG
+1950 ATLTGAEVFLVG
-1963 SQSGGIVVEQGASI
+1963 RAFGEGIVLEQGASI

-1989 SNGVVFSTSGSTV
+1989 STGVVFSAGSTSV
-2002 LGVSNGWINLLSTK
+2002 LGVSNGWINMLLPTSDG
-2016 AGDVSGGT
+2016 ASGPGT
-2024 INIGQCN
+2024 IDIGKCT
-2031 AAPCSGETTLYGEGT
+2031 AGPCSGETTLYGEGT
-2046 LTIAT
+2046 LAIAT
-2051 DKSFTLEDNTRY
+2051 DKSFTLADNTRY

-2071 VSALNFGSDAAL
+2071 VSALNIGSDAAL
-2083 AQAAQNGTL
+2083 AQAAQEGVL
-2092 PAGLSMNQGVLD
+2092 PSGLSLNQALLD
-2104 RLLAGNA
+2104 RLLEGNA

-2122 LNARESVN
+2122 FNARESVN
-2130 MYGSVALDTFNPT
+2130 IYGSVALDTFDVT

-2160 GYGAAGDKASI
+2160 GYGAVGDKATIS
-2171 TTGEFIWTGAAITPT
+2171 TGEFIWTGAAITPT
-2186 KTTGVYL
+2186 ATTGVYL
-2193 PNTPGAAIGTLL
+2193 PNTPGAAMGNLL

-2210 DINAQRILFGYG
+2210 DINAQRIVFGYG
-2222 PNTQPDAGL
+2222 PNTQPNYAL

-2258 LSVYHRQGDYIAGQ
+2258 LNVYHRQGNYVAGE
-2272 GYQYTGGNLNINAPL
+2272 GYQYSGGDLNINAPL
-2287 LTGAAASVNHI
+2287 LTGEAASVNRI
-2298 TVGGALTVLAP
+2298 TVGGALTVQAP
-2309 SGSTAGTSDALGAE
+2309 SGSTAGSSDALGAE
-2323 LKLSGKTVHVD
+2323 LQLSGRTVHVD

-2355 DHAQIDLSGRAVK
+2355 ANAFIDLSGRAVK

-2381 SLLSSAGDIT
+2381 SLISSAGNIT

-2398 NLSAERNRAGTLQ
+2398 DLSAERNRAGTLK
-2411 AVALGDTAGHI
+2411 AVALDAAAGRI
-2422 DLAGTIRGTSSGWYD
+2422 DLAGSILGSAGGQYD

-2450 SLRAQTLSD
+2450 TLRAQKVAD
-2459 FAALNARLNDGGVFG
+2459 FAALNARLNEGEVFG
-2474 ARRFQIKQGDLTIND
+2474 ARRFQIKQGDLTIGD
-2489 EVKARKVEIVVDGG
+2489 EVKARKVEVVVDGG
-2503 NLTVDGRIDA
+2503 RLTVDGRIDA
-2513 SGFQVGSIYLAAK
+2513 SGFQVGSIFLAAK
-2526 GDLTVNG
+2526 GDLTING

-2545 SKGQIIDSPN
+2545 SYGQIIDSPN
-2555 RAIVDLTTKE
+2555 RAIVDLTTKD

-2589 GVARGTFNLSAP
+2589 GVARGTLNLNAP
-2601 RLGGVDGAGNGA
+2601 RLGGVDGVGHGA

-2619 VNGTP
+2619 VNGAP
-2624 VIAGAKTVAVY
+2624 VIAGAKLIAVN
-2635 GFRTYDDAPEI
+2635 GFRTYDDAPLI
-2646 AVPDVNGNKPQEI
+2646 ATPDVNGNKPQEI

-2665 GIKDGNGVIVR
+2665 GIRDVNGNIIR
-2676 GGIDPHNTAFIDAAL
+2676 GGIDPHNSEFIDAAL
-2691 ANTALGNR
+2691 ANTALSNR

-2710 GVEIVGK
+2710 GVEIIGK
-2717 VSTDNPNGDV
+2717 VSADNPNGDV
-2727 IISRDLDLSGYRYGP
+2727 IISGDLDLSGYRYGP

-2751 RGFGEPGM
+2751 RGYGEPGV
-2759 LVIRAAGDINI
+2759 LVIRAAGDINV

-2776 GFAPPPT
+2776 GFAPPPA

-2793 EARWAGSG
+2793 ETRWSG
-2801 VTPFGSDI
+2801 TNGLTAFGGDI
-2809 VIPIDGVVLEAG
+2809 VIPIDGVLLDVG
-2821 TLFPQGATLNY
+2821 TQFPQGSTLNY
-2832 DLHAAGLSL
+2832 DLPTGGMSL
-2841 PGGTVLPVDVTL
+2841 PSGTVLPVDATL
-2853 TADHTLRA
+2853 TNTYTLRA

-2870 NANGSIAWAAG
+2870 NADGSVALAAG
-2881 TVMASDVTLSSGMK
+2881 VVLTADVMLNSGMK
-2895 LGAGTALRSSADVA
+2895 LGAGTALRGAADVA
-2909 ALVWPKGYKLPVAM
+2909 ALVWPKGFKLPVDM
-2923 AASSAITLAR
+2923 SAASAITLAR
-2933 GALIPAMTRVELLDD
+2933 GSLIPAMTKLELPDD

-2954 PEVNGVQGANW
+2954 PEIAGVQGRNW
-2965 ALAPMLGKGAS
+2965 ALAPMLGEGAS
-2976 SWSLQLTAGADMA
+2976 SWSMQLTAGADIA
-2989 SADRRAVDPAAKGS
+2989 SADKRAVNPASRGS
-3003 IILADTHAMTRVEV
+3003 LILADTHSMTKVET
-3017 KPGGTGFVWT
+3017 KIGGTGLI
-3027 DQDPWGMG
+3027 WGLDAEMYG
-3035 YVPGTPVGVD
+3035 MVPGDPVEEWAIEAGYCTFVS
-3045 DTWLCDALPEM
+3045 CE
-3056 CGIDPARK
+3056 IDPVRIT
-3064 SYTWGPDAVPSGFEE
+3064 YTWGPGAIASGFEL
-3079 GTPVD
+3079 GAPVD
-3084 PLYVEL
+3084 PFYVEL
-3090 GICDSPGMC
+3090 GICGMEPDMC
-3099 VLTINPVRDVTLHTL
+3099 IQAINPVKDITVHSL
-3114 LSPMFSVLRTGTGDI
+3114 LSPMFSVIRTGSGD
-3129 GMTAAG
+3129 MNMAAAG

-3141 AYGVYTAGT
+3141 PYGVYTAGT
-3150 PSATILD
+3150 RSAAILD
-3157 SNGVDLFNQPRGL
+3157 GNGTDLYNQARGL
-3170 HTNNTLLGAQSNDYS
+3170 HTNGSLIGTQTNDYS

-3194 YPEQGGN
+3194 YPEHGGN
-3201 LSISVGRDITG
+3201 LSIAVGGDVVG
-3212 DVWGTFT
+3212 DVWGAQV
-3219 WPERPN
+3219 PPDRVN
-3225 VPSASVGNWLWRQ
+3225 LPSAGVGNWLWRQ
-3238 GTGSTSAAGDAVP
+3238 GTGSTASGADSVP
-3251 TAWWINFGAYAVPLA
+3251 TAWWINFGAYALPMS
-3266 TVWATEYHEPYLVGF
+3266 TVLPADYMEPYLVGF

-3287 GGGNLNIEAGGDAG
+3287 GGGNLSIEAGGSAG
-3301 VTARRGAGNTLQN
+3301 VIARRGTVAAATT

-3324 VGSTGRVDADGKL
+3324 VGSTGRVGPDGKL
-3337 VLTGGGDLHI
+3337 VVTGGGDLRI
-3347 RLGGVLNPDFDA
+3347 RVAGAINPDFDA
-3359 TQFGSGGANVQNHD
+3359 TQFGNGGANGQYHD
-3373 LNGALINLRGTTSV
+3373 ITGALTNLRGSTLVSTS
-3387 AATAIGDIK
+3387 AIGNVSL
-3396 PRYRQLLAQFRGF
+3396 RYRQLQAQMPGY
-3409 DGDAADVRTID
+3409 DGDAADVRSID
-3420 PFTATVASSSGGIT
+3420 PFTPTIAVSGGGLT
-3434 LVPGDTAIYLD
+3434 LIPGDSAFYLE
-3445 TLGDLVLATV
+3445 TLGDLVMAT
-3455 ADPGRT
+3455 ATDPGRVYAPNT
-3461 FTVNSSPYTA
+3461 TGYTL
-3471 NGTNYL
+3471 NGTHQA

-3484 SLWDKHT
+3484 SLWTPHA

-3496 AAGGNLTPGTDI
+3496 AAGGNLTPGTD
-3508 VNRGSSTGNA
+3508 VVDRSSRLGNA
-3518 NVGDMVITYP
+3518 GIGDLVITYP
-3528 SILRATAANGNL
+3528 SILRATAATGSL
-3540 YYGFSAAPGS
+3540 YYGYSTGPATAATG
-3550 SGTETNK
+3550 TNK

-3565 SGALE
+3565 DGALE
-3570 FLAGNSIYGGGYP
+3570 FLAGKSIYGGDYP
-3583 IAMSGSDTPL
+3583 VVMSGSDSAL
-3593 PTPFNPAFVGFNAQG
+3593 PTPFNPAFAGFDSQG
-3608 RIAVSNLSMD
+3608 RVLKSNLSMD
-3618 GGMTSNDQFSGDAI
+3618 GSMTDNDQFNSLPT
-3632 LGKQHYFPLFAF
+3632 LGRVNYFPLFAF
-3644 GPDTLGASALHAGD
+3644 GPDTLGATALHAGD

-3665 AVNGDVIGVNS
+3665 AVNGDVVGVNS
-3676 GVRQDMTGIGRT
+3676 GIRQPMTGLGRT
-3688 IRTWYRGATAARIQA
+3688 IATWNRAATATRIQA
-3703 GRDVVN
+3703 GRDIVN

-3742 TLELSAGRNLTQD
+3742 TLELTAGRNLTQD
-3755 SKASVVSLGGLVQ
+3755 GKASVVSLGGLVQ
-3768 GDNRPGADI
+3768 GDNRAGADI
-3777 AMMAGGGIN
+3777 AMMAGGGID
-3786 GPDFS
+3786 GPDFT
-3791 AITKLYLD
+3791 AITRLYLD

-3806 NSALAGQPGKVAK
+3806 NSPLAGQSGKVVK

-3835 SGTTADVLTYFNAL
+3835 TGSTTDTLAFFNAL

-3855 IFLRSVYYAELREG
+3855 VFLRSVYYAELREG

-3896 DRDTNGDTIVRT
+3896 DRAANGETIVRA
-3908 GDITMFGNAG
+3908 GDITIFGNAG
-3918 VHTNFGGNIQMMAP
+3918 VHTNFGGDIQMMAP

-3938 GVQGEVPAATAGV
+3938 GVQGEVPAASAGI

-4011 QWGNVTLAPQVP
+4011 QWGNVTLSPQVP

-4079 VAGEATGIPMIASV
+4079 VVGEATGIPMIASV
-4093 NVGALTSASAAASS
+4093 NVGALTNASAAASS
-4107 AAAAAQDVMARDRS
+4107 AAAAAQDVMQRDRN

-4126 LPSVFTVRVL
+4126 LPSIFTVRVL
-4136 GFGNDVPEGGAADQ
+4136 GFGNDAPEDGTANQPAA
-4150 PSSAPAGGVQRG
+4150 SPAGGTQRG
-4162 AAYDKGSAFQVLGQG
+4162 ASYDKGSAFQVLGQG
-4177 NLDPAQMARLT
+4177 NLDPEQMARLT

>member
-1 MPSIRPAKMNPA
+1 MPSIRPVKMNPA
-13 FFTRTQSEDT
+13 FFNRTQAADA
-23 GSRRLKPLAHAI
+23 GLRRMKPLAHAI
-35 AVMLATGS
+35 ALMLATGS
-43 MWGDAQ
+43 MLGDAH

-60 QKGAVQAAAF
+60 QKGAVQASAA
-70 ATGKLPNGMPAMPAS
+70 ATGKLPNGMPAMPTS
-85 SPALQQQQANAQL
+85 TPLMQQQQASEQL
-98 QRSLANLN
+98 QRSLATLN
-106 SAARAIALAQAQQS
+106 SAARAIALQQAQQS
-120 AARLAATGSVPDG
+120 AARLAAGSSVPDG

-146 SWINANGPTQTTSNG
+146 SWINAQGPTQSTANG

-178 ESFNIGKNTI
+178 ETFNIGKNTI
-188 LQFDQQADWS
+188 LNFDQQADWS

-260 SPNLNTA
+260 SPNASTA
-267 SFSGANGN
+267 SFTGANGN
-275 VLVEAGAQI
+275 VLIEAGAQI
-284 ATHEPSTVT
+284 TTHEPTSVT
-293 SGGGY
+293 AGGGY
-298 VLLLGKEVNNAGE
+298 VLVMGKEVHNEGE
-311 IVTRKGQTTLAAGD
+311 ISTRKGQTTLAAGD
-325 SFFIRKGAGTEGN
+325 SFFIRKGVGTEGN
-338 TFSTTRGNEVVG
+338 TYSTTRGNEVVS
-350 KIDVGSDAGKVT
+350 KIDAGSTAGKVT
-362 NTGLI
+362 NSGLI
-367 IAREG
+367 MAREG

-395 RGTIHLLNSASDTQG
+395 RGTIHLLNSASDAQG
-410 NVTLGKDSVT
+410 AVTLGQGSTT

-444 AAQDLLRA
+444 AAQDLLRV
-452 ATAAGPYDNLS
+452 TTNGFDNLS
-463 TLSDRRDQSRIEIVS
+463 TLADRRDQSRIEIVS
-478 GGDVT
+478 GGNVH
-483 FAADSLTLATGG
+483 FATDSLTLATGG
-495 QIAVSAKGRT
+495 QVAVSAKDRT
-505 FVTDKANLDVSGAV
+505 FVADKANIDVSGAV

-543 DNRDSGSLFNNDIW
+543 DNRDAGKLLNNDIW

-576 RWYAGGGLLEVS
+576 RWYAAGGLLEVS

-604 GGTVTLGGSE
+604 GGTVALGGSE

-644 SDGKLYRIGE
+644 SDGRLYRIGE
-654 APAGVTYTGVYKGY
+654 APAGVTYTGVYKGF
-668 ENKSERWGE
+668 EDKHERWGDS
-677 KATKYYYN
+677 ATKYYYN
-685 PIIAARQRLEN
+685 PLIAARQRLEN

-704 GNLIVSAPTAV
+704 GQLIVSAPTAV
-715 LEGELVSKVY
+715 LEGELVAKVY

-730 TRVRDAVSDGYKQ
+730 TRVRDAVGDGYKQ
-743 AQTAVAKGA
+743 AQTAAAKGA

-773 LGDVTEVTA
+773 LGDVTEVTL
-782 GMNASDALDPARVGT
+782 GMAASDALDPTRVNT
-797 VWLDSQYI
+797 VWIDSQYL
-805 NEQHLA
+805 NDQHLS
-811 GLDLGTRGNIVI
+811 GLDLGTRGSITI
-823 DKAITLNDGGTL
+823 DKTITLNDGGSL
-835 NMIAA
+835 NLLAA
-840 NVDIAANVTVHGG
+840 HVDVGADVTVRGG
-853 SINATNIF
+853 SITAGNVYTSPALGTI
-861 SSPVP
+861 PVP
-866 GSQSGA
+866 
-872 LDKNGISAITLHG
+872 LTKNGSSSLTVHNG
-885 GATLDVSG
+885 VTLDVSG
-893 RWVNTPLAP
+893 RWVNTVLAP
-902 EGASG
+902 DSSSG

-917 LASTRDINI
+917 LESTGDVNI
-926 AQGSL
+926 AVGSV
-931 INASSGAA
+931 IDASSGAA
-939 ILDKGKQTGGKGG
+939 ILAKGKQQGGKGG
-952 SVSLLADV
+952 SVTLVADAAGLSTGV
-960 SGTQNNDN
+960 H
-968 GILTLDGEVRGYGV
+968 GILTLDGEIRAYGV
-982 AGGGTLKLE
+982 SGGGTLKLE
-991 TGNVV
+991 TGNAV
-996 VIGAATLT
+996 VIGATNPNAADLN
-1004 AGALD
+1004 LD
-1009 LDTAVLQTGFA
+1009 SRYLQSGFA
-1020 KYDINGHAGL
+1020 KYDINGHAGMT
-1030 QVADGAKLDVLM
+1030 VADGTHLNILM
-1042 PLQRVTTNGAG
+1042 PKYRIAAHGLS
-1053 SVDGRDV
+1053 SVDGAGAL
-1060 FEMWTPEQYQDDPAK
+1060 EIWTPDLYQDDQAK
-1075 RQLTQRAGADLV
+1075 RQMVQRSGADLI

-1092 LSHEGGDIRIGSGAV
+1092 LLHEGGDIVIGSGAV
-1107 VSVDPGSSISLQGG
+1107 ITVDPGRSISLQGG
-1121 GKSNIVVDGTLNA
+1121 GKSSIVVDGTLNA
-1134 WGGNIAIGI
+1134 WGGSIAIGI
-1143 DAPQTNSP
+1143 DAPATNNP
-1151 LNTSQQA
+1151 QNTSQQA
-1158 HNRSIWIGASGVL
+1158 HNRSIWIGETGVL
-1171 DVAARAATGIGSD
+1171 DVAARAATSVTSD
-1184 GRRYGSVMNGGTIAL
+1184 GRRYGTVMNGGSITL

-1205 EAKGLTSASDIAIII
+1205 EGKGVTNASDIAIVI
-1220 RPGAVLDASGSSAKL
+1220 RPGAVLDASGSSARL
-1235 DVPVNGKLTEVNV
+1235 DIPAANGKTTEVNV
-1248 ASNGGDIIL
+1248 ASNGGDIVL
-1257 KSAHSLYIDGDLRA
+1257 KSAHSIYIDGTLRA
-1271 HAGGAAAAGG
+1271 HAGGAGAAGG
-1281 TLAVALDTPV
+1281 TLAVALDSPI
-1291 FSNSYQPVDAVRT
+1291 FANNYQPVDVVRS

-1332 TYGTARLS
+1332 GYGKARLS
-1340 VEQINKGGFGNLSLF
+1340 VEQVSNGGFGNLSLF
-1355 VEGLLSFAGD
+1355 VEGLLSFDGN
-1365 VDLTTAQSMRLYAGS
+1365 VDLNTAQSMRLYAGS
-1380 FGLASGAANDAH
+1380 FGLANTSANDAS
-1392 IKLASSYVRL
+1392 IKLSSSYVRL
-1402 AGSTKSAGD
+1402 AGTTKTPGD
-1411 GNVMHS
+1411 FNVIYG
-1417 VSRRNSSGTTASD
+1417 VTRRNSSGTTASE
-1430 ADFSVQGDLVEIR
+1430 ASFAVEADLVEIR
-1443 DRVGFGAHGEITQQ
+1443 DRVGFGAHGSIAQQ
-1457 NGSKVMVD
+1457 SGSPLTID
-1465 RRAFAEVDI
+1465 RRAFEEVDI
-1474 LSRGDLRLLGGT
+1474 LSRGDLRMLGGT

-1493 ETTTELATMGN
+1493 DTTTELASMGN
-1504 LTITAAQI
+1504 ITITAAQI

-1528 RPWPDGKYFAGST
+1528 RPWPNGAYYAGST

-1548 NALAAAPLSV
+1548 DALAAAPLSV

-1563 LGADIVRQGGVV
+1563 LGADVIHQGGVV

-1581 LILGQDS
+1581 LILGKDS
-1588 RATSTAHASVV
+1588 RGTNTAHASVL
-1599 ELLAGSLTSVS
+1599 ELLAGSITSVS

-1641 SGIKLTGNSVIGE
+1641 SGIVLTGDSVIGQS
-1654 NGSVLDLS
+1654 GSVLDLS

-1692 VFDFSKAGNGVY
+1692 TFDFSKAGNGVY
-1704 AIVPSFGGAYAPIAP
+1704 AIVPSFNGAYAPVAP
-1719 DAGYGDPVVGR
+1719 DSGYADPMVGR
-1730 QVTFEHDVAGLKAG
+1730 QVTFEHDIAGLKAG

-1770 TGVAAAGNG
+1770 AGVAAAGNG

-1792 SIMATLPNQVIVTP
+1792 NIKASLPNQVVVTP
-1806 GSAVRRHSAYNE
+1806 GTAVRKYSSYNE
-1818 TSYDNFVLADAVR
+1818 TSYDAFVLADAVK
-1831 RGAMRG
+1831 RGSMRG
-1837 AISADAG
+1837 AIAADAG
-1844 NLTLDYKYSTPNAG
+1844 NLTLDYKYSKPIAG

-1864 DGTALFNPAAGSN
+1864 EGTALFNPAANSN
-1877 GFGGTLAVSAFD
+1877 GFGGTLNVSAFG

-1896 SGPAAGFS
+1896 GVAAAGFN
-1904 GASLLASDLNAFNAA
+1904 GVSLLASDLNAFGAA

-1931 GDNFASF
+1931 GDNFATF
-1938 KGEASN
+1938 KGESIDT
-1944 LIVRSG
+1944 IVRSG

-1963 SQSGGIVVEQGASI
+1963 SRSGGIVVEQGASI

-1989 SNGVVFSTSGSTV
+1989 SNGVVFSTNGSTV

-2016 AGDVSGGT
+2016 GGDVNGGT
-2024 INIGQCN
+2024 ISIGKCN
-2031 AAPCSGETTLYGEGT
+2031 AAPCSGATTLYSEGT
-2046 LTIAT
+2046 LAIAT
-2051 DKSFTLEDNTRY
+2051 DKSFTLEDNTQY

-2071 VSALNFGSDAAL
+2071 VSALNLGSDTAL
-2083 AQAAQNGTL
+2083 AQAAQTGTL

-2130 MYGSVALDTFNPT
+2130 IYGSVELDTFNPV

-2186 KTTGVYL
+2186 KTTGEYL
-2193 PNTPGAAIGTLL
+2193 PNTPGAAIGHLL

-2258 LSVYHRQGDYIAGQ
+2258 LNVYHHQGDYIAGQ
-2272 GYQYTGGNLNINAPL
+2272 GYQYTGGDLNINAPL
-2287 LTGAAASVNHI
+2287 LTGAAASSNHI

-2309 SGSTAGTSDALGAE
+2309 SGSTAASSDALGAE
-2323 LKLSGKTVHVD
+2323 LQLSGRTVHVD

-2344 TLSATEDLTLG
+2344 TLSATDDLTLG
-2355 DHAQIDLSGRAVK
+2355 DNAHIDLSGRAIK

-2381 SLLSSAGDIT
+2381 SLISKDGDIA
-2391 QSAGSII
+2391 QSSGSII
-2398 NLSAERNRAGTLQ
+2398 DLSAKNNRAGTLK
-2411 AVALGDTAGHI
+2411 ATALGATAGSI
-2422 DLAGTIRGTSSGWYD
+2422 DLAGSILGSASGMYD
-2437 AGGTLVPYDAAEI
+2437 AGGTIVPYDAAEI
-2450 SLRAQTLSD
+2450 TLRAQTLGN

-2474 ARRFQIKQGDLTIND
+2474 ARRFQIKQGDLTIGD
-2489 EVKARKVEIVVDGG
+2489 EVKARKVEVVVDGG
-2503 NLTVDGRIDA
+2503 NLTVNGRIDA
-2513 SGFQVGSIYLAAK
+2513 SGFQVGSIYLAAQ

-2545 SKGQIIDSPN
+2545 SYGKIIDSPN
-2555 RAIVDLTTKE
+2555 RAIVDLTTKG

-2579 AGTNVTQGND
+2579 AGTDVTQGND
-2589 GVARGTFNLSAP
+2589 GVARGTLNLNAP

-2665 GIKDGNGVIVR
+2665 GIRDGNGVIVR
-2676 GGIDPHNTAFIDAAL
+2676 GGIDPHNTQFIDAAL
-2691 ANTALGNR
+2691 ANTALSDR
-2699 LAGLGNYHLRP
+2699 LAGLGTYHLRP
-2710 GVEIVGK
+2710 GVEITGK
-2717 VSTDNPNGDV
+2717 VSADNPNGDV
-2727 IISRDLDLSGYRYGP
+2727 IISRDLDLSAYRYGP
-2742 NANRADPAL
+2742 NSNRADPAL

-2776 GFAPPPT
+2776 GFAPPPE

-2793 EARWAGSG
+2793 EARWAGNG

-2821 TLFPQGATLNY
+2821 TQFPAGATLNY
-2832 DLHAAGLSL
+2832 DLHAAGLNL
-2841 PGGTVLPVDVTL
+2841 PSGTVLPIDVTL
-2853 TADHTLRA
+2853 TANHTLSA

-2870 NANGSIAWAAG
+2870 NANGSVAWAAG
-2881 TVMASDVTLSSGMK
+2881 TVMATDVTLGSGMK

-2909 ALVWPKGYKLPVAM
+2909 AMVWPKGYKLPVAM
-2923 AASSAITLAR
+2923 SASTAISLAR
-2933 GALIPAMTRVELLDD
+2933 GSFIPAMTKVELLDD

-2954 PEVNGVQGANW
+2954 PEVNGVQGRNW
-2965 ALAPMLGKGAS
+2965 ALAPMLGAGAS
-2976 SWSLQLTAGADMA
+2976 SWSLQLTAGADMT
-2989 SADRRAVDPAAKGS
+2989 SADRRAVNPAARSS
-3003 IILADTHAMTRVEV
+3003 IILADSHAMTKVEL
-3017 KPGGTGFVWT
+3017 KPGGTGLVWT
-3027 DQDPWGMG
+3027 DQDPWGAG
-3035 YVPGTPVGVD
+3035 YTPGTPIAED
-3045 DTWLCDALPEM
+3045 DLFYCDFLPEM
-3056 CGIDPARK
+3056 CAIDPARI
-3064 SYTWGPDAVPSGFEE
+3064 SYTWGPEAANSGLEV
-3079 GTPVD
+3079 GAPVD
-3084 PLYVEL
+3084 PLYIEL
-3090 GICDSPGMC
+3090 GICDAPGMC
-3099 VLTINPVRDVTLHTL
+3099 VQAINPVRDVTVHTL

-3157 SNGVDLFNQPRGL
+3157 SNGKDIFNQPRGL
-3170 HTNNTLLGAQSNDYS
+3170 HTNGSLLGTQSNDYNP
-3185 AALAAYQAW
+3185 AMAAYQAW

-3201 LSISVGRDITG
+3201 LSINVGRDITG
-3212 DVWGTFT
+3212 DVWGAFA
-3219 WPERPN
+3219 WPERTN
-3225 VPSASVGNWLWRQ
+3225 IPSASVGNWLWRQ
-3238 GTGSTSAAGDAVP
+3238 GTGNTSSGSDAVA
-3251 TAWWINFGAYAVPLA
+3251 TAWWINFGAYAVPLGTA
-3266 TVWATEYHEPYLVGF
+3266 WTTEYHEPYLVGF

-3287 GGGNLNIEAGGDAG
+3287 GGGNLSIEAGGDAG
-3301 VTARRGAGNTLQN
+3301 VTALRGTINTRQN

-3337 VLTGGGDLHI
+3337 TLTGGGDLNI

-3359 TQFGSGGANVQNHD
+3359 TQFGSGGANAQNHD
-3373 LNGALINLRGTTSV
+3373 LNGALINLRGTTTV

-3396 PRYRQLLAQFRGF
+3396 PRYRQLQAQFRGF
-3409 DGDAADVRTID
+3409 DGDATDVRPID
-3420 PFTATVASSSGGIT
+3420 PFTSTVATSTGGIT
-3434 LVPGDTAIYLD
+3434 LVPGDTAVYLD

-3461 FTVNSSPYTA
+3461 YAMNSSGYTA
-3471 NGTNYL
+3471 NGTQYL

-3484 SLWDKHT
+3484 SLWSKQT

-3496 AAGGNLTPGTDI
+3496 AVGGNLTPGTDV
-3508 VNRGSSTGNA
+3508 VNRGSGMGNTTL
-3518 NVGDMVITYP
+3518 GDIVITYP

-3540 YYGFSAAPGS
+3540 YYGYSAAPGS
-3550 SGTETNK
+3550 AGTGTNK

-3565 SGALE
+3565 TGALE
-3570 FLAGNSIYGGGYP
+3570 FLAGNSIYGGGYQLV
-3583 IAMSGSDTPL
+3583 MSGSDTPL
-3593 PTPFNPAFVGFNAQG
+3593 PTPFNPAFVGFNPQG
-3608 RIAVSNLSMD
+3608 RIAVTNLSMD
-3618 GGMTSNDQFSGDAI
+3618 GSMTGNDDFSGAVNM
-3632 LGKQHYFPLFAF
+3632 GREQYFPLFAF
-3644 GPDTLGASALHAGD
+3644 GPDTQGASALHAGD
-3658 TSAALFY
+3658 ASAALFY
-3665 AVNGDVIGVNS
+3665 GVNGDVIGVNS
-3676 GVRQDMTGIGRT
+3676 GVRQAMTGLGRT
-3688 IRTWYRGATAARIQA
+3688 IPTWYRGATAARIQA
-3703 GRDVVN
+3703 GRDVIN
-3709 TNSLFVHNNDN
+3709 TNSLFVHNNEN
-3720 DISLVHAG
+3720 DISLVQAG

-3742 TLELSAGRNLTQD
+3742 TLEISAGRNLTQD
-3755 SKASVVSLGGLVQ
+3755 AKASVVSLGGLVQ

-3786 GPDFS
+3786 GPDFT
-3791 AITKLYLD
+3791 AISKLYLN
-3799 PANLADP
+3799 PANRADP
-3806 NSALAGQPGKVAK
+3806 GASLASQPGKVVK
-3819 TYESELATWL
+3819 TYEAELATWL
-3829 KERYGF
+3829 QERFGF
-3835 SGTTADVLTYFNAL
+3835 NGTSADALTYFNAL

-3855 IFLRSVYYAELREG
+3855 IFLRTVYYAELREG
-3869 GREYNNPDSRRYNSF
+3869 GREYNNPDSRRFGSF

-3896 DRDTNGDTIVRT
+3896 DRDANGDTIVRS

-3938 GVQGEVPAATAGV
+3938 GVQGEVPASTAGV
-3951 VTQGRGD
+3951 VTQGKGD
-3958 IQIFSEQ
+3958 IQLFSEQ

-3989 DINAGRGSKTTVLYT
+3989 DINAGRGSKTTILYT

-4011 QWGNVTLAPQVP
+4011 QWGNVTVSSQVP

-4079 VAGEATGIPMIASV
+4079 VAGEAKGIPMIAAV
-4093 NVGALTSASAAASS
+4093 NVGALTNASAAASS

-4126 LPSVFTVRVL
+4126 LPSIFTVRVL
-4136 GFGNDVPEGGAADQ
+4136 GFGNDAVDDGGAGQ
-4150 PSSAPAGGVQRG
+4150 QAPASGGAQRG

-4177 NLDPAQMARLT
+4177 DLDPAQLARLT
-4188 EVEQRRLKK
+4188 EAEQRRLKK